1 MGGRIAII
9 HAPKTGHSNHKAIR
23 ADMAGFVGDS
33 AAERLWS
40 LEDLD
45 DAVPR

>member
-9 HAPKTGHSNHKAIR
+9 YAPKAGHSNHKAIR

-33 AAERLWS
+33 AADRLWS
-40 LEDLD
+40 LEDLY